1 MYLSTEKIEIIG
13 FSKIRAPKNIR
24 AGTKDT
30 PGPPCQRSCKIVSKA
45 NINITLSNMSAA
57 D

>member
-30 PGPPCQRSCKIVSKA
+30 PRPPCQRSCKIVSIA
-45 NINITLSNMSAA
+45 NINIMLRNVSEA